1 MKYGIKIFGFNNL
14 NIYLQYLTN
23 QPHVKIFSILSDY
36 KKNKYMNI
44 DIEKI
49 SKNNVDSDIL
59 IIDNIYQNDLK
70 NLSINPK
77 YIIFIKSTDF
87 INSPFINNKKLIILY
102 LIFLIPFIK
111 KIPKKLFRKN

>member
-87 INSPFINNKKLIILY
+87 INSPFINNKKINY
-102 LIFLIPFIK
+102 FIFNIFNTFLK
-111 KIPKKLFRKN
+111 KNS